1 MKPTSNRPAPFLT
14 AMLEGSFSCLIFLA
28 TIALV
33 APDAKAKQYALIGFA
48 AVTIAIAVML
58 ALPSSWVRRK
68 ARNASHHVPDNRPA
82 LDAYLITP
90 TTTTTKERIYEPEL

>member
-48 AVTIAIAVML
+48 AEVTSLGHAFWLVVLSALVIAAF
-58 ALPSSWVRRK
+58 ATK
-68 ARNASHHVPDNRPA
+68 ARAADT
-82 LDAYLITP
+82 Y
-90 TTTTTKERIYEPEL
+90 